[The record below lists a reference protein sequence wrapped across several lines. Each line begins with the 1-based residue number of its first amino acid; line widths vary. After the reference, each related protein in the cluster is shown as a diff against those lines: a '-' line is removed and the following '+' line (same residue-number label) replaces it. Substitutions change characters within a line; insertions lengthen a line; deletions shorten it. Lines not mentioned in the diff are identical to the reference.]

1 MSDRQQLMKQ
11 ITEISFVIDD
21 LVLYLDTHPLDT
33 DALDQVTQAMAQR
46 KELLGA
52 YAKDFEPL
60 TRCCI
65 RPDTNNAS
73 GQHTKYAGQKHWTW
87 TDGPLPWEGGM

>member
-11 ITEISFVIDD
+11 IAAISFVVDD

-33 DALDQVTQAMAQR
+33 DALEQATQAMAQR
-46 KELLGA
+46 KELMSA
-52 YAKDFEPL
+52 YARDFEPL

-65 RPDTNNAS
+65 DPDSNNQK
-73 GQHTKYAGQKHWTW
+73 GQHTQYAGQKHWTW
-87 TDGPLPWEGGM
+87 TDGPLPWEGGL